1 MQDNN
6 EGPVRTTKVFAHS
19 RTTFPGVKE
28 ALDVADVVDFCKAA
42 RLPGK
47 VTVTLPGNGGV
58 TSVVFEGKE
67 LETKVEEENVDISSE

>member
-1 MQDNN
+1 MVDNN
-6 EGPVRTTKVFAHS
+6 EGPVRATKVFAHS

-28 ALDVADVVDFCKAA
+28 ALDVADVVDFCKASK
-42 RLPGK
+42 LPGK

-67 LETKVEEENVDISSE
+67 QETEVAEEKDLTS